1 MKKKMF
7 YNMKVKTLQRC
18 FSSVIKLLKRARK
31 VRLDSI
37 YQEIM
42 NAEKRSVQIMN
53 GTDPVKNF
61 GWIVLSQNCVEKGR

>member
-61 GWIVLSQNCVEKGR
+61 E